1 MERAI
6 THKGWTLVQV
16 GQCYY
21 SACKGNRR
29 VGVGSVR
36 HGDWA
41 DLVLRFRKKVDELED
56 RQWA

>member
-16 GQCYY
+16 GQYYY

-41 DLVLRFRKKVDELED
+41 DLVLRFRKKVDELETE
-56 RQWA
+56 